1 LFLAHGEQSLW
12 VVVAGLAIFLCH
24 RPRHSAVCYDI
35 ESAIGRNRVRWSL
48 TKDGAHRFLQERE
61 PDHFIIARG
70 GKALW
75 TGREFLE
82 EHNGGKHDA

>member
-1 LFLAHGEQSLW
+1 
-12 VVVAGLAIFLCH
+12 
-24 RPRHSAVCYDI
+24 VCYDI
-35 ESAIGRNRVRWSL
+35 ESAIGRNRVRRSL
-48 TKDGAHRFLQERE
+48 TKDGIIRLLKKRQ
-61 PDHFIIARG
+61 PDHFVVARG